1 MGSIQQSLNLDK
13 INKIWPNIEHLF
25 KKIEHDKDTYLICI
39 QAEEER
45 KEQLIN
51 RKKRSKAGKLGA
63 KIRWNKSQEDK

>member
-1 MGSIQQSLNLDK
+1 MCNCRLDK

-25 KKIEHDKDTYLICI
+25 KKIEHDEETYLICV

-45 KEQLIN
+45 KEQLAN

-63 KIRWNKSQEDK
+63 KKRWDL